1 MMTIIL
7 TLGILNL
14 LFIIFQVLTGFHVI
28 KVRIRIHRIIGIVLA
43 VTALVHGIVAYTTHD
58 SHDNEHHEHGH
69 EEHSDR

>member
-43 VTALVHGIVAYTTHD
+43 VTALVHGIIAYATHD

-69 EEHSDR
+69 EAHSDR